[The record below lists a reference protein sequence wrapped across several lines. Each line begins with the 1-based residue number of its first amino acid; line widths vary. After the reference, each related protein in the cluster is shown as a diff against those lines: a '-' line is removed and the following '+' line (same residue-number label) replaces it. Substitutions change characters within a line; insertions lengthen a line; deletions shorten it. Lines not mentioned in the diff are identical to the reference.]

1 MSFFDFFRKPSTVKP
16 MPDPS
21 GLPSV
26 PAQVQAGNRRSERH
40 SHREL
45 LYGVIR
51 DEMIRAGVL
60 AASYK
65 FKVLSLDSRGKQYL
79 IMMDLL
85 GSVTPEPVHLRD
97 IETLITQ
104 AAKGR
109 HGIDVGAVYWR
120 AAELAAK
127 APNSLAPSRSETG
140 VPAISQKQATG
151 YAGAYAPLQASEMAA
166 FKQAHAATK
175 ERRSATAGPR
185 RATITPDFED
195 TRMESASPLS
205 VTQYG
210 DLN

>member
-1 MSFFDFFRKPSTVKP
+1 MSIFDFFRKPSTAKP
-16 MPDPS
+16 VSDTS

-85 GSVTPEPVHLRD
+85 GPVAQEPVHLRY
-97 IETLITQ
+97 IETLIMQ

-120 AAELAAK
+120 VAELAVK
-127 APNSLAPSRSETG
+127 APNALAPSLSEAG
-140 VPAISQKQATG
+140 VPAMTRAQASS
-151 YAGAYAPLQASEMAA
+151 AYAPLQASEMAA

-175 ERRSATAGPR
+175 ERRSATGVPR
-185 RATITPDFED
+185 RATVTSDFED